1 MPPEDGHAF
10 NLTPRTLCVG
20 SSDIIE
26 KRTGA
31 EGPPRGLT
39 LRDGRQGPGHAS
51 NPTGLSKFQIYNL
64 TKTGKF
70 SKYFSLL
77 LGKKNIFVFLD
88 ELDDFKKWKKNL
100 KKKS

>member
-1 MPPEDGHAF
+1 MPQEDGHAF

-51 NPTGLSKFQIYNL
+51 NLTELS
-64 TKTGKF
+64 T
-70 SKYFSLL
+70 
-77 LGKKNIFVFLD
+77 
-88 ELDDFKKWKKNL
+88 
-100 KKKS
+100 

>member
-1 MPPEDGHAF
+1 MPQEDGHAF

-20 SSDIIE
+20 SDIIE

-51 NPTGLSKFQIYNL
+51 NLTGL
-64 TKTGKF
+64 TT
-70 SKYFSLL
+70 
-77 LGKKNIFVFLD
+77 
-88 ELDDFKKWKKNL
+88 
-100 KKKS
+100 

>member
-20 SSDIIE
+20 SSYIIE

-39 LRDGRQGPGHAS
+39 LRDGCQGPGHAS
-51 NPTGLSKFQIYNL
+51 NLPGLSTEQIYNL

-70 SKYFSLL
+70 SKYFSLFTIEKKSHGVFWTFQTIL
-77 LGKKNIFVFLD
+77 KNGKKI
-88 ELDDFKKWKKNL
+88 
-100 KKKS
+100 

>member
-1 MPPEDGHAF
+1 MPQEDGHAF

-70 SKYFSLL
+70 SLL

-88 ELDDFKKWKKNL
+88 DSDDFKK
-100 KKKS
+100 